1 VDKSGA
7 TAERVVEIGV
17 RNRVQAEVKS
27 GLEEGDKVVVTS
39 ASATAGSTQRGRR
52 PGGMFF

>member
-1 VDKSGA
+1 
-7 TAERVVEIGV
+7 VEIGV